1 MNGVIK
7 QDRSDHKSAP
17 SGNEEEKASREKAAS
32 EVRDGTK
39 LQPPPFAERKN
50 DNLVFSK
57 IASDQC
63 IREQNLAWASASVIC
78 GSLVMG
84 PETSLPGRC

>member
-7 QDRSDHKSAP
+7 QDHKSAVA
-17 SGNEEEKASREKAAS
+17 GNEEEKAPKEKPAS

-50 DNLVFSK
+50 GEVLT
-57 IASDQC
+57 
-63 IREQNLAWASASVIC
+63 W
-78 GSLVMG
+78 G
-84 PETSLPGRC
+84 

>member
-7 QDRSDHKSAP
+7 QDRSDHRSAP
-17 SGNEEEKASREKAAS
+17 AGNEEEKAPKEKSAS

-50 DNLVFSK
+50 GEFLARRWQQMGLEMGSMLV
-57 IASDQC
+57 
-63 IREQNLAWASASVIC
+63 
-78 GSLVMG
+78 
-84 PETSLPGRC
+84 